1 MTDYKFFCFDGTPKI
16 VYIGKDKA
24 DDPRT
29 DFFDMDFNHLP
40 IRMRDPN
47 AEKMPRKPEAFEKMK
62 SIAAEL
68 SKGIPHLRVDFYL
81 INGHI
86 YVGELTFYHCSG
98 FAEVK
103 PEEWNLIMGNWI
115 KI

>member
-1 MTDYKFFCFDGTPKI
+1 MTDYKFFCFDGIPKI

-47 AEKMPRKPEAFEKMK
+47 ADEMPKKPELFEQMK

-68 SKGIPHLRVDFYL
+68 SSGVPHLRVDFYL
-81 INGHI
+81 INGRI

-103 PEEWNLIMGNWI
+103 PEEWNFIMGNWI

>member
-1 MTDYKFFCFDGTPKI
+1 MDYK
-16 VYIGKDKA
+16 
-24 DDPRT
+24 
-29 DFFDMDFNHLP
+29 HLP

-47 AEKMPRKPEAFEKMK
+47 AEEMPKKPEHFEQMK

-68 SKGIPHLRVDFYL
+68 SRGVPHLRVDFYL

>member
-1 MTDYKFFCFDGTPKI
+1 MN
-16 VYIGKDKA
+16 VL
-24 DDPRT
+24 
-29 DFFDMDFNHLP
+29 HL
-40 IRMRDPN
+40 
-47 AEKMPRKPEAFEKMK
+47 
-62 SIAAEL
+62 
-68 SKGIPHLRVDFYL
+68 
-81 INGHI
+81 